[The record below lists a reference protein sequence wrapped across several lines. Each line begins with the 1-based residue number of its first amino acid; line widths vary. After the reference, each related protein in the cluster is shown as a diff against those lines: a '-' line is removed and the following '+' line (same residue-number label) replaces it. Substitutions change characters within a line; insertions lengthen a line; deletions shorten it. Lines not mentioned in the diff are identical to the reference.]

1 MASLS
6 DRPEMEPWHLDG
18 LAWLLETVDVDG
30 VNIEFGDYAG
40 NDAMADMR
48 RLLPGLIDEARN
60 LRDDLWLMTELGEW
74 DFIAEPDAAEKV
86 TGLPDG
92 CAYQFTYNKSYW
104 PTVRSRLS
112 RGAIDRLPT
121 TTNTIRPHAGSQ
133 WNRQRYA
140 YMAPHYA
147 ELAGLARRTGL
158 DGATIFGEVSDYSPP
173 NELNYLAFARFTKE
187 ADLDWE
193 SFVSEEVEPRLGG
206 AEAASRFTSLLERFD
221 ADELDAVAM
230 EAARDE
236 VRTTAASLPDPE
248 RRRWAWLEER
258 LSRRIHSRLCR

>member
-18 LAWLLETVDVDG
+18 LEWLLDSVEVDG

-48 RLLPGLIDEARN
+48 RLLPGLVEAARRR
-60 LRDDLWLMTELGEW
+60 RDDLWLMTELGEW
-74 DFIAEPDAAEKV
+74 DFIAEPDAPDRV
-86 TGLPDG
+86 TGLPQG
-92 CAYQFTYNKSYW
+92 SAYQFTYNKSYW
-104 PTVRSRLS
+104 PTVRTQLS
-112 RGAIDRLPT
+112 RDAIGRLPT

-158 DGATIFGEVSDYSPP
+158 DGVTVFGEVSDYSPP
-173 NELNYLAFARFTKE
+173 NELSYLAFARFSIE
-187 ADLDWE
+187 ADLTWE
-193 SFVSEEVEPRLGG
+193 SFQAEEIEPRLGG
-206 AEAASRFTSLLERFD
+206 AEAAGRFISLLERFD
-221 ADELDAVAM
+221 SDELDVADL
-230 EAARDE
+230 ETARDE
-236 VRTTAASLPDPE
+236 VRATAASLPDPG

-258 LSRRIHSRLCR
+258 LSRRIHARLRR